1 MTHAIRTAAV
11 AAKAA
16 KDDAAA
22 AAIAAANPAMPAMSY
37 VDGGMH
43 PAFRAILQDKGASRL
58 SKMTSEKTPVS
69 QPDAALADPYTPDL
83 PARLTAAGNS

>member
-1 MTHAIRTAAV
+1 
-11 AAKAA
+11 
-16 KDDAAA
+16 
-22 AAIAAANPAMPAMSY
+22 MSY

>member
-1 MTHAIRTAAV
+1 
-11 AAKAA
+11 
-16 KDDAAA
+16 
-22 AAIAAANPAMPAMSY
+22 
-37 VDGGMH
+37 MH